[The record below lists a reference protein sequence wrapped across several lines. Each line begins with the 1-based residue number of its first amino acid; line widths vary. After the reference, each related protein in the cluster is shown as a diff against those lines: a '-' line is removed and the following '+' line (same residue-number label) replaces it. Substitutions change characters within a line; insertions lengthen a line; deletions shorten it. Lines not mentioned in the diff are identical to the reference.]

1 MQANVDSPPAA
12 PETNGAPATDDK
24 AVLDDGEHDIIHDSP
39 DEMSIAD
46 DGRTNDPAT
55 TSGSEASSDE
65 EEDEDEE
72 REGEGE
78 EQASGSPDAQ
88 DASTRD
94 EAQDSEGDESED
106 DDEDDEDV
114 EPALKY
120 ARLEGDVPKLFLK
133 DSASALAISQKD
145 KRIVRVLPLCMRS
158 Y

>member
-1 MQANVDSPPAA
+1 M
-12 PETNGAPATDDK
+12 NGRGCHHSQQMYVPDHGKGKTDAHMK
-24 AVLDDGEHDIIHDSP
+24 
-39 DEMSIAD
+39 
-46 DGRTNDPAT
+46 
-55 TSGSEASSDE
+55 
-65 EEDEDEE
+65 EDEDEE

-145 KRIVRVLPLCMRS
+145 KRIVRMLPLCRRS

>member
-24 AVLDDGEHDIIHDSP
+24 AILDDGEHDKIHDSP

-55 TSGSEASSDE
+55 TSGSEESSDE
-65 EEDEDEE
+65 EGEDDEQE
-72 REGEGE
+72 EEVE
-78 EQASGSPDAQ
+78 EQASGPLDAQ

-145 KRIVRVLPLCMRS
+145 KRIVRMLPLCRRS

>member
-72 REGEGE
+72 
-78 EQASGSPDAQ
+78 QASGSPDAQ
-88 DASTRD
+88 DALTKD
-94 EAQDSEGDESED
+94 EAQESEGDESED

-145 KRIVRVLPLCMRS
+145 RRIVRVLPLRRRS